1 MVGEIKMKFTQEEL
15 ILLEICFSMNS
26 GDTTMRNE
34 IMPGWLKPEGFSKTK
49 TEKTFKALDKKFKT
63 MFCLLDGRD
72 IK

>member
-1 MVGEIKMKFTQEEL
+1 MKFTQEEL

-49 TEKTFKALDKKFKT
+49 TEKTFKALDKKFKEIENSYYA
-63 MFCLLDGRD
+63 DVYGRD